1 MAKQPELK
9 GELRKE
15 FGKGAARRARRAG
28 NIPAVIYGH
37 GSDPIHV
44 AVDNLDFMRI
54 LREEGINAVMQIN
67 ADGEEHL
74 VLVKA
79 LSQNPLSLNIEHI
92 DFLAIK
98 KGEKV
103 EVEVPLIVEG
113 EAKPG
118 ASVIID
124 TDVLTVMADALN
136 IPEEFTVSIEG
147 MEPGDSI
154 TAADVE
160 LPENVE
166 LVDEADTLLVNVTY
180 EEIAD
185 VEPSDEDA
193 SADVETVEESEA
205 EEDEE
210 EEEED
215 DE

>member
-44 AVDNLDFMRI
+44 AVDSLDFMRI
-54 LREEGINAVMQIN
+54 LRQEGVNAVMQIN
-67 ADGEEHL
+67 AEGEEHL

-79 LSQNPLSLNIEHI
+79 LAQNPLSLEIEHI
-92 DFLAIK
+92 DFLAVK

-103 EVEVPLIVEG
+103 EVEIPLVVEG

-124 TDVLTVMADALN
+124 ADVLTVMADALN
-136 IPEEFTVSIEG
+136 IPEEFTVSVEG

-154 TAADVE
+154 TAADVK
-160 LPENVE
+160 LPDDVE
-166 LVDEADTLLVNVTY
+166 LVAEPDLLLVNVTY
-180 EEIAD
+180 EEVAD
-185 VEPSDEDA
+185 IETSDGDA
-193 SADVETVEESEA
+193 SADVETVEESTADESDDA
-205 EEDEE
+205 E
-210 EEEED
+210 
-215 DE
+215 